1 MVRLQHKTSVNQ
13 EELQKIGKKHALK
26 NRTNFIIVYIYTPE
40 TRFSDPRFSEILD
53 LVNKTQLPSYFTK
66 YPDSI

>member
-1 MVRLQHKTSVNQ
+1 MYLYVCLSFHGYLKKLPTKKTD
-13 EELQKIGKKHALK
+13 LL
-26 NRTNFIIVYIYTPE
+26 RFFICMYVCTPE